1 LKSGWLDQAADVQWQ
16 RRVER
21 EVPMRRGLIVAAS
34 LALGAIVFGQS
45 NADGHVIEQPF
56 PEGGLVTMNLSSG
69 DYAVRAGASDR
80 IRVHWHTDDARH
92 ERDME
97 KIKVRTDLFG
107 KVATIRT
114 QGPTSHARFT
124 IEIPGRS
131 DLHLRIRAGDVR
143 IEGIVG
149 NKDVRMTAGDLDID
163 VAPDSLWHVHASVAL
178 GDLTAHP
185 LGIERDGIKNSL
197 DWFGA
202 GTYTLDARLFAGDLQ
217 LR

>member
-1 LKSGWLDQAADVQWQ
+1 
-16 RRVER
+16 
-21 EVPMRRGLIVAAS
+21 
-34 LALGAIVFGQS
+34 
-45 NADGHVIEQPF
+45 
-56 PEGGLVTMNLSSG
+56 
-69 DYAVRAGASDR
+69 
-80 IRVHWHTDDARH
+80 
-92 ERDME
+92 ME

-114 QGPTSHARFT
+114 QGPTSRARFT

-185 LGIERDGIKNSL
+185 LGIEKDGIKNSL

-202 GTYTLDARLFAGDLQ
+202 APTRSMRGCSRET
-217 LR
+217 

>member
-1 LKSGWLDQAADVQWQ
+1 MAGESKG
-16 RRVER
+16 
-21 EVPMRRGLIVAAS
+21 EVPMTRGLIVLAS

-114 QGPTSHARFT
+114 QGPTSRARFT

-131 DLHLRIRAGDVR
+131 DLHRRIRAGDVR

-185 LGIERDGIKNSL
+185 LGIEKDGIKNSL
-197 DWFGA
+197 NWFGA
-202 GTYTLDARLFAGDLQ
+202 GTYTLDARVFAGDVT

>member
-1 LKSGWLDQAADVQWQ
+1 
-16 RRVER
+16 
-21 EVPMRRGLIVAAS
+21 MTRGLIVVAG
-34 LALGAIVFGQS
+34 LACGAIVFGQS
-45 NADGHVIEQPF
+45 NPDGHVIEQPF

-69 DYAVRAGASDR
+69 DYTVRAGTSDR
-80 IRVHWHTDDARH
+80 IRVHWRADDARH

-97 KIKVRTDLFG
+97 KITVRTDLFG

-114 QGPTSHARFT
+114 KGPTSRARFT

-143 IEGIVG
+143 IVGIEG

-163 VAPDSLWHVHASVAL
+163 VAPDSLRHVHASVAI
-178 GDLTAHP
+178 GDLNGAAA
-185 LGIERDGIKNSL
+185 GDREGRIKNSL

-202 GTYTLDARLFAGDLQ
+202 GAYTLDARVFAGDMT

>member
-1 LKSGWLDQAADVQWQ
+1 
-16 RRVER
+16 
-21 EVPMRRGLIVAAS
+21 MTRGLIVAAS
-34 LALGAIVFGQS
+34 LALGAIAFGQS
-45 NADGHVIEQPF
+45 KVDDHVIEQPF
-56 PEGGLVTMNLSSG
+56 SEGGLVTMNLSSG
-69 DYAVRAGASDR
+69 DYAVRAGATGR
-80 IRVHWHTDDARH
+80 IRVRWHAEDAQH

-107 KVATIRT
+107 SVATIRT

-131 DLHLRIRAGDVR
+131 DLHLRVRAGDVR
-143 IEGIVG
+143 IEGIEG

-163 VAPDSLWHVHASVAL
+163 VSPDSLRHVHASVSI
-178 GDLTAHP
+178 GDLKAHP
-185 LGIERDGIKNSL
+185 LGIDKDGFRNSL

-202 GTYTLDARLFAGDLQ
+202 GAYTLDARMFAGDMR

>member
-1 LKSGWLDQAADVQWQ
+1 
-16 RRVER
+16 
-21 EVPMRRGLIVAAS
+21 MTRGLIVLAS

-114 QGPTSHARFT
+114 QGPTSRARFT

-163 VAPDSLWHVHASVAL
+163 VAPDSLWHVHAAVAL

-185 LGIERDGIKNSL
+185 LGIEQDGIRNSL

-202 GTYTLDARLFAGDLQ
+202 GTYTLDARVFAGDVT

>member
-1 LKSGWLDQAADVQWQ
+1 
-16 RRVER
+16 
-21 EVPMRRGLIVAAS
+21 MRRGLIVAAS

-45 NADGHVIEQPF
+45 DADGHVIEQPF

-80 IRVHWHTDDARH
+80 IRVRWHTEDARH

-114 QGPTSHARFT
+114 QGPTSRARFT

-185 LGIERDGIKNSL
+185 LGIERNEIKNSL